1 MTRDGLLMLP
11 DALKIAP
18 HADASTNVNAS
29 ALIVELVITNALIV
43 ERIVERDVFA
53 LIVERN
59 ALIVERE
66 MNALIVEMNENAWIV
81 ELSVSGELL
90 ATQTIATTA
99 EKTPT
104 MTSTTPLDDSRTP
117 GGCAGPARRS
127 LTELG
132 HPDRKPCCRNPAACV
147 APPFLPEKICLR
159 ILTPSTADPLW
170 G

>member
-1 MTRDGLLMLP
+1 MALRNKVMTRDGLLMLP

-18 HADASTNVNAS
+18 HADASTNVNAN
-29 ALIVELVITNALIV
+29 ALIVELVIANALIV
-43 ERIVERDVFA
+43 ERNVDA
-53 LIVERN
+53 LIVE
-59 ALIVERE
+59 
-66 MNALIVEMNENAWIV
+66 MNAWIVEMNENAWIV

-104 MTSTTPLDDSRTP
+104 MTSTDDSRTP
-117 GGCAGPARRS
+117 GGCAGPVRRS

-147 APPFLPEKICLR
+147 APPFLLEKICLR